1 MSVVQRV
8 IILNKPFKI
17 RGYTVMQ
24 WIILAVALALAFL
37 IGSKIPHD
45 WKLGNIP
52 AGFLIGLVIF
62 CGAIVFVSATQMRPM
77 LWWKNVILYKLG
89 IAPTLFLPHHEEG
102 QLYPDPTIIEPA
114 KREDQPYVTFE
125 Q

>member
-52 AGFLIGLVIF
+52 AGFLVGLLIF

-89 IAPTLFLPHHEEG
+89 IAPSLFLPHHEEG
-102 QLYPDPTIIEPA
+102 QPYPDPTIIEPV
-114 KREDQPYVTFE
+114 KREDQPYVTFD